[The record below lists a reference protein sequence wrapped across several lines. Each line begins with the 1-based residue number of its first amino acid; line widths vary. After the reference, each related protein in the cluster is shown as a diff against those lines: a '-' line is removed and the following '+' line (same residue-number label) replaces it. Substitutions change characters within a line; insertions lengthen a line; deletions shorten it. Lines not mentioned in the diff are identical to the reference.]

1 MASTATNLKQKF
13 VKIVSK
19 KNFFL
24 NDLIRFMILV
34 YLHDILIMMGIKQ
47 YRMKTEE
54 YVETH
59 IITLGAHSS

>member
-1 MASTATNLKQKF
+1 
-13 VKIVSK
+13 
-19 KNFFL
+19 
-24 NDLIRFMILV
+24 MILV

-59 IITLGAHSS
+59 VITLGAHSS